1 MLGGHSFRAAARRCC
16 SRAAPRIQ
24 GERRTVQYST
34 TGRCT
39 KAIGWAS
46 STLGCRAVCCFP
58 SPAALTDATSSPT
71 APTASRCCC
80 CCCCR
85 RLPALL
91 LLLLRLTTRAI
102 GTLAT
107 DRARLRPRRLLAEPK
122 GADRGCID
130 VRATGVC
137 CCCCCCCRSALAH
150 GARRLLL
157 RPRRAKLPAATAAGS
172 VVVGRAQR
180 APKRGL
186 AATHACHTSAGRQL
200 RHQAGNNGIKDS
212 VGKSTPLEHW

>member
-1 MLGGHSFRAAARRCC
+1 VSTIGTQKKPPEHARHAASSGVTNMLGGHSFRAAARGCC

-34 TGRCT
+34 TGRYT

-46 STLGCRAVCCFP
+46 SALGCRAVCCFP

-71 APTASRCCC
+71 APTASR
-80 CCCCR
+80 
-85 RLPALL
+85 
-91 LLLLRLTTRAI
+91 
-102 GTLAT
+102 
-107 DRARLRPRRLLAEPK
+107 
-122 GADRGCID
+122 
-130 VRATGVC
+130 C

-212 VGKSTPLEHW
+212 VGKSTALEHW